1 MKDSDPCFSRGVNH
15 VICSSQEQ
23 RVRILKMIAGYNFS
37 PRRRF
42 AVLGGLIVASWA
54 MVGVAADAV
63 LRIAH

>member
-1 MKDSDPCFSRGVNH
+1 
-15 VICSSQEQ
+15 
-23 RVRILKMIAGYNFS
+23 MIAGYNFS